1 MGAESRPD
9 GSSPSR
15 RLKRTT
21 AIPTAPKT
29 RTTTAT
35 ATPRYTWK
43 SELNPAAVSCG
54 RSTGRFSTRARERA
68 NWSAGGRL
76 GQEADRAA
84 RLEDGVVDVG
94 QIGDVVH
101 PGLGG
106 ELPQRDP
113 LAAQVDVERPAVL
126 DEDHALAVDHRADPG
141 RAVCDVGGQHR
152 EQR

>member
-54 RSTGRFSTRARERA
+54 RSTGRLLPAPAGAQTEDRSRVALPGQFRCRA
-68 NWSAGGRL
+68 
-76 GQEADRAA
+76 QEVNIRGKATEVA
-84 RLEDGVVDVG
+84 R
-94 QIGDVVH
+94 
-101 PGLGG
+101 
-106 ELPQRDP
+106 
-113 LAAQVDVERPAVL
+113 
-126 DEDHALAVDHRADPG
+126 
-141 RAVCDVGGQHR
+141 
-152 EQR
+152 